1 MVYYPN
7 LGVLNMK
14 SIILGSVLVVSLL
27 GLVIIL
33 FRKRIGLSFFT
44 SFGIHLVLAAV
55 GIYIVNYSGWI
66 TGTYIPL
73 NPATIGTVSILGLP
87 GVGLLLGLK
96 ISLFG

>member
-1 MVYYPN
+1 
-7 LGVLNMK
+7 MK
-14 SIILGSVLVVSLL
+14 SLILGSVLVVSLVAL
-27 GLVIIL
+27 LVIL
-33 FRKRIGLSFFT
+33 FKKRIGLAWFT

-55 GIYIVNYSGWI
+55 GIYVVNYSGWI
-66 TGTYIPL
+66 TGAYIPL

>member
-1 MVYYPN
+1 M
-7 LGVLNMK
+7 GVLSMK
-14 SIILGSVLVVSLL
+14 SLILGSVLVVSLL
-27 GLVIIL
+27 GLIIIL

-44 SFGIHLVLAAV
+44 SFGIHLVLAALGLYV
-55 GIYIVNYSGWI
+55 VNYSGWI

>member
-1 MVYYPN
+1 
-7 LGVLNMK
+7 MK
-14 SIILGSVLVVSLL
+14 SLILGSVLVVSLL
-27 GLVIIL
+27 GLIIIL

-44 SFGIHLVLAAV
+44 SLGIHLVLAAV
-55 GIYIVNYSGWI
+55 GICVVNYSGWI
-66 TGTYIPL
+66 TGTHIPL